1 MLVCLAVFKT
11 VADGEKRSGWRS
23 IPICSRQ
30 NQIKPGCVASCH
42 TARLYNY
49 VCGSMK
55 IRGSSPVMQVLVL
68 QQSQQKPAQPQKQEK
83 PRHIDQGEFCE
94 VMLDIRAV

>member
-42 TARLYNY
+42 TARLYVY
-49 VCGSMK
+49 DCVK

-68 QQSQQKPAQPQKQEK
+68 QQSQQKPAQTQKQEK
-83 PRHIDQGEFCE
+83 PRHIDQGKFCE